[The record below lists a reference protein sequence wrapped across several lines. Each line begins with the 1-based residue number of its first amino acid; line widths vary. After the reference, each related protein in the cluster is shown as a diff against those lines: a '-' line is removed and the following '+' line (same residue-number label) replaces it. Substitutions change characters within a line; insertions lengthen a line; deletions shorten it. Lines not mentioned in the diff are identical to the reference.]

1 MAYATVD
8 DVEDR
13 LGRELDDAEA
23 RIVNTR
29 LNDAELLI
37 RARLPDLDARVTSG
51 RLDVMTV
58 RMIEA
63 EAVLRLVRNPSG
75 FASESD
81 GSYSYTL
88 SEAVASGRLAI
99 LADEWSLLGIRRG
112 AYVIRPLLRP
122 AFDPSR
128 LPPGRSDFEGWRG

>member
-8 DVEDR
+8 DVEAR
-13 LGRELDDAEA
+13 LGRELDEQEA
-23 RIVNTR
+23 RIVTTR

-37 RARLPDLDARVTSG
+37 RARIPDLDARIADG

-63 EAVLRLVRNPSG
+63 EAVLRLVRNPAG
-75 FASESD
+75 YTSETD

-88 SEAVASGRLAI
+88 SEAVASGRLSI
-99 LADEWSLLGIRRG
+99 LPEEWALLGVRRG
-112 AYVIRPLLRP
+112 AFVIRPLIRP
-122 AFDPSR
+122 AFGPGR
-128 LPPGRSDFEGWRG
+128 LPRSRSDFEGWRG

>member
-13 LGRELDDAEA
+13 LGRELDDQEA

-37 RARLPDLDARVTSG
+37 RSRIPDLDARITSG

-75 FASESD
+75 FASETD

-88 SEAVASGRLAI
+88 SEQVASGRLEI

-122 AFDPSR
+122 AFDPFR
-128 LPPGRSDFEGWRG
+128 LPPGRSEFEGWRG

>member
-13 LGRELDDAEA
+13 LGRELDDHEA
-23 RIVNTR
+23 RIVTTR

-37 RARLPDLDARVTSG
+37 RARIPDLDARITSG
-51 RLDVMTV
+51 RIDVMTV

-75 FASESD
+75 FASETD

-88 SEAVASGRLAI
+88 SELVASGRLAI
-99 LADEWSLLGIRRG
+99 LADEWTLLGIRRG

-128 LPPGRSDFEGWRG
+128 LPPGRADFEGWRG

>member
-1 MAYATVD
+1 MAYASVD

-13 LGRELDDAEA
+13 LGRELDETEA

-37 RARLPDLDARVTSG
+37 RARIPDLDARVTSG

-75 FASESD
+75 FASETD

-122 AFDPSR
+122 AFDPFR
-128 LPPGRSDFEGWRG
+128 LPPGRADFEGWRG